1 MKRLFLILTIL
12 LFTTSSFAQTGSPVQ
27 FSGGGKFKGG
37 TLTSNLTMSDGAL
50 IELATGT
57 ATVPSLR
64 LRGDT
69 DTYIWSPSANVW
81 EIVGGGYRLF
91 KIDESGRT
99 YVGRGAGTGTP
110 GANQGQCNTA
120 IGYNTMSLGAD
131 QGQSNT
137 SVGYGAL
144 RVPNAGVNNSC
155 FGANSGLA
163 GAGGTLQRCNLF
175 GASTSHWGVGG
186 NDVCAFG
193 YQSFYN
199 KACDRSVFV
208 GNYSGADIYASDSV
222 FVGHNSGNNASQ
234 ASPVTNSIGIGKD
247 VYTTASNQAVIGNAS
262 VTDFQLGQGGA
273 LGRFTSTMSTLPK
286 PITHNVA
293 SNGYTIYQG
302 NAAYSTV
309 GEANVALPL
318 NIAATSIAFD
328 DGATGYI
335 RAEVTG
341 KNSTDSSCIHV
352 ELKAAYENFD
362 DTLAFVGSPASITSQ
377 LNAAT
382 WSVVLSA
389 ADDDLSILAT
399 GTPGTIWQVK
409 KLEIGGL

>member
-27 FSGGGKFKGG
+27 FSGGSKFKGG

-50 IELATGT
+50 VELATGSST
-57 ATVPSLR
+57 NLALR

-69 DTYIWSPSANVW
+69 DTGFYSPSANAMN
-81 EIVGGGYRLF
+81 IVMGGSVFGNLSSNNINLGESSKSTGYKTLF
-91 KIDESGRT
+91 LGQMAKAGDYSTVVGFAAGDQISSANAQYETAVGYQAGNSPISGARNT
-99 YVGRGAGTGTP
+99 FIGAYAGHL
-110 GANQGQCNTA
+110 AQGQVADVFNSTA
-120 IGYNTMSLGAD
+120 IGN
-131 QGQSNT
+131 
-137 SVGYGAL
+137 
-144 RVPNAGVNNSC
+144 
-155 FGANSGLA
+155 
-163 GAGGTLQRCNLF
+163 
-175 GASTSHWGVGG
+175 
-186 NDVCAFG
+186 
-193 YQSFYN
+193 
-199 KACDRSVFV
+199 
-208 GNYSGADIYASDSV
+208 
-222 FVGHNSGNNASQ
+222 Q
-234 ASPVTNSIGIGKD
+234 A
-247 VYTTASNQAVIGNAS
+247 YTTASNQVVIGS
-262 VTDFQLGQGGA
+262 STITDFQLGQGGI